1 MIAGG
6 DPLPNEMTI
15 AMARAPGRSLRAIR
29 DSGVAVHAI
38 SNLVAMDLTAN
49 LLLAVGARV
58 AMAHGADEV
67 DDFVGASD
75 CLSINIGTLSK
86 EGIEP
91 MVAAARRAVDLG
103 RPWVLDPVAV
113 GASSARRVVGR
124 RLAGLQP
131 AVIRGNAAEILC
143 LGTADEKGF
152 AGVDAGVDSAIE
164 SAEALDAARDLAK
177 ASGAVVAVTG
187 AVDYVTDGERIA
199 AVTNGHALMTR
210 VTGVGCALTAL
221 TAACCAVEPDPMAAT
236 AHALA
241 ILGLAGELAAA
252 EAAGPGSFRARLL
265 DELYNMDE
273 AVLEAGARIQ

>member
-1 MIAGG
+1 MGTAGA
-6 DPLPNEMTI
+6 DLLPNDMTI
-15 AMARAPGRSLRAIR
+15 ARAPGRSLRAIR
-29 DSGVAVHAI
+29 DRGVAVHAI

-58 AMAHGADEV
+58 AMAHGAEEV
-67 DDFVGASD
+67 DDFVAAAD
-75 CLSINIGTLSK
+75 CLSINIGTLAK

-91 MVAAARRAVDLG
+91 MAAAARRAVELG
-103 RPWVLDPVAV
+103 RPWALDPVAV
-113 GASSARRVVGR
+113 GGSAARLAVGR

-131 AVIRGNAAEILC
+131 AVIRANAAEILS
-143 LGTADEKGF
+143 LGTADGQGF
-152 AGVDAGVDSAIE
+152 ARVDSDVE

-187 AVDYVTDGERIA
+187 AVDYVTDGERIV
-199 AVTNGHALMTR
+199 AVANGHPMMTR

-241 ILGLAGELAAA
+241 MLGLAGELAAA
-252 EAAGPGSFRARLL
+252 EAAGPGSFRVRLL
-265 DELYNMDE
+265 DELYNMDQE
-273 AVLEAGARIQ
+273 ALEAGARIQ